1 MAQNIYDDEGFFQNY
16 AALPRSQA
24 GLAAAPE
31 WPALQAMLPP
41 LRGLRVLD
49 LGCGYGW
56 FCRWAAGEG
65 ASAVVGVDLSE
76 RMLARAVEFGV
87 PLRVAYERA
96 DLEHLD
102 LGGRSFDVV
111 YSSLTLHYVE
121 DLARLVG
128 TVRRTLPA
136 GGSFVFSVEH
146 PVFTAPTNP
155 AFVTTAGGGA
165 AWPLDGY
172 AAEGPRVT
180 NWMADGVVKHHRRL
194 DTYVRLLRDGGFSI
208 ADLEEW
214 TPSAADLAVHPEWA
228 DEVHR
233 PAFLLVGAKAE

>member
-1 MAQNIYDDEGFFQNY
+1 MAQNIYDDEGFFDRY
-16 AALPRSQA
+16 AQLPRSRD

-56 FCRWAAGEG
+56 FCRWAADEG
-65 ASAVVGVDLSE
+65 AAAVVGVDLSE
-76 RMLARAVEFGV
+76 RMLARAAEFGV
-87 PLRVAYERA
+87 PPGVAYERA

-102 LGGRSFDVV
+102 LRGRSFDVV

-128 TVRRTLPA
+128 TVRGALPA

-146 PVFTAPTNP
+146 PVFTAPPNP
-155 AFVTTAGGGA
+155 AFVEGPGGA
-165 AWPLDGY
+165 VWPLAGY

-194 DTYVRLLRDGGFSI
+194 DTYVRLLRAAGFAL
-208 ADLEEW
+208 ADLVEW
-214 TPSAADLAVHPEWA
+214 TPSAADLATHPDWG

-233 PAFLLVGAKAE
+233 PAFLLVGATAL